1 MMSELAIV
9 IDPSRL
15 ENADLDI
22 RYDLPDLITAK
33 SNGLVGGTGYD
44 YVGPN
49 SHLAVFF
56 ECADSEA
63 GKEWICDTVTKENVL
78 GNNLALAAQAFLK
91 DGDDWKCFYPS
102 GHAGPSYL

>member
-33 SNGLVGGTGYD
+33 SNGLVHGTGYD

-49 SHLAVFF
+49 SHMAVFF
-56 ECADSEA
+56 ECADLEA
-63 GKEWICDTVTKENVL
+63 GKEWICDSVTKEKVL
-78 GNNLALAAQAFLK
+78 GNNLAIASQAFLK
-91 DGDDWKCFYPS
+91 DGDVWKCFYPS
-102 GHAGPSYL
+102 GHAGPCYL